1 MREFELEAYFA
12 RWEFAVQHVLAA
24 SDAESLSL
32 GDLLALATPA
42 GRAAFDSLWLGYTE
56 TAGAP
61 DLRAAI
67 ASTYDAVEPDDVL
80 VFAGAEEAIYTTM
93 HVVLDRDDHA
103 IIVTPNYQSS
113 ETVPMSRCDVTGVA
127 LDAFDGWSL
136 DVDRIAAAVRPTTK
150 LLYINFP
157 NNPTGKILEPD
168 RFDAIVELCRRHG
181 IRLFSDEV
189 FRLLDRDESMR
200 LPQAVDL
207 YERALSLNVMSKAY
221 GLPGL
226 RIGWIACRDRELLGR
241 LERFKN
247 FLTICSSGPSERLA
261 VIALGKNARE
271 TIVERNRRLANDN
284 VAIATRFFEERPDRF
299 EWYVPDGGCIGFP
312 RYLGEDGVEAFTR
325 DLIEQAGV
333 LLVPASKF
341 RSELAGSW
349 DDRFRIGFGRKDF
362 PVGLE
367 AMGRWLR
374 PRE

>member
-1 MREFELEAYFA
+1 
-12 RWEFAVQHVLAA
+12 
-24 SDAESLSL
+24 
-32 GDLLALATPA
+32 
-42 GRAAFDSLWLGYTE
+42 
-56 TAGAP
+56 
-61 DLRAAI
+61 
-67 ASTYDAVEPDDVL
+67 
-80 VFAGAEEAIYTTM
+80 
-93 HVVLDRDDHA
+93 
-103 IIVTPNYQSS
+103 
-113 ETVPMSRCDVTGVA
+113 VTGVA

-226 RIGWIACRDRELLGR
+226 RIGWIACRDRDLLGR

-374 PRE
+374 ARE